1 MASGF
6 TLSMYPWVY
15 VAQYTKNGR
24 WDEVYQEKPH
34 KTQAEEDALPEAE
47 RDKLLAQRNSFPE
60 LPLVN
65 YTTQYGMGCFE
76 GLKAFPQK
84 NGGLKI
90 FRPDENARRM
100 RNSMEGLMM
109 PPFPPELFI
118 KGVKEVAK
126 RNNKLGFAPKYDAS
140 WERDDYMSGHSMYIR
155 PFTYSE
161 PGIGVNLSYAPWVI
175 VVATPVGS
183 YFAPGSS
190 KAVTTDKVRAFPGGT
205 GWIKTAAN
213 YVIPALVKKQAEA
226 EGYMECI
233 FLDSKERKYV
243 EEGSSCNVFFL
254 LKSGTL
260 VTPALGDTILPG
272 ITRKSIITLAKG
284 MGIPVEERKISVE
297 EALDDS
303 EEVFLSGT
311 AAAIAPIES
320 LTHKGKTAKFRGNNM
335 GEKTRAILKTLKGI
349 QYGAIDDT
357 FGWMFDVNA

>member
-1 MASGF
+1 
-6 TLSMYPWVY
+6 
-15 VAQYTKNGR
+15 
-24 WDEVYQEKPH
+24 
-34 KTQAEEDALPEAE
+34 
-47 RDKLLAQRNSFPE
+47 
-60 LPLVN
+60 
-65 YTTQYGMGCFE
+65 
-76 GLKAFPQK
+76 
-84 NGGLKI
+84 
-90 FRPDENARRM
+90 
-100 RNSMEGLMM
+100 
-109 PPFPPELFI
+109 
-118 KGVKEVAK
+118 
-126 RNNKLGFAPKYDAS
+126 
-140 WERDDYMSGHSMYIR
+140 
-155 PFTYSE
+155 
-161 PGIGVNLSYAPWVI
+161 
-175 VVATPVGS
+175 
-183 YFAPGSS
+183 
-190 KAVTTDKVRAFPGGT
+190 
-205 GWIKTAAN
+205 
-213 YVIPALVKKQAEA
+213 
-226 EGYMECI
+226 
-233 FLDSKERKYV
+233 V